1 MARHFVSCELR
12 QQSSSSDMSLAI
24 ENLQRLSEWM
34 SQYRQTRFN
43 AARAREIAD
52 ELKIDPTI
60 PEKRVR
66 KKKALFDYEAR
77 DEVVTDA
84 QESFRINCFNR
95 TLDRA
100 VSSIDTRSQQLT
112 PIHALFGFLYS
123 FRHFSKEQLMTAA
136 KTWRSLCLTTDAQ
149 ILTATCLPRKWR
161 Q

>member
-1 MARHFVSCELR
+1 
-12 QQSSSSDMSLAI
+12 MSLAI

-100 VSSIDTRSQQLT
+100 VPSIDTRSQQLT

-136 KTWRSLCLTTDAQ
+136 KICWRSLCLTTDAQ